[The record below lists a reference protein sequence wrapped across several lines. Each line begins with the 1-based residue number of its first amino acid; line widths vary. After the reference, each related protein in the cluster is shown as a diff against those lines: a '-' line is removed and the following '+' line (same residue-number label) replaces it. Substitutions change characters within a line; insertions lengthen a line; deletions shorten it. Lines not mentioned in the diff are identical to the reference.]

1 MKEYY
6 VYIMASKSG
15 VLYTGITNNLYRR
28 VYEHKMGLGS
38 SFTRKYRITKLV
50 WFQEFSD
57 IEEAIRMEKRI
68 KGWVRRKK
76 EELIK
81 SINPKWKDLS
91 RVGIEKKILRRYAPQ
106 NDTKYYLE
114 RSKGFNTSCFTAF
127 VILSVS
133 EESQKIREF

>member
-38 SFTRKYRITKLV
+38 SFTRKYKINKLV

-57 IEEAIRMEKRI
+57 INEE
-68 KGWVRRKK
+68 RR
-76 EELIK
+76 
-81 SINPKWKDLS
+81 
-91 RVGIEKKILRRYAPQ
+91 
-106 NDTKYYLE
+106 
-114 RSKGFNTSCFTAF
+114 RS
-127 VILSVS
+127 
-133 EESQKIREF
+133 

>member
-38 SFTRKYRITKLV
+38 SFTRKYKITKLV

-57 IEEAIRMEKRI
+57 INEAIRMEKRI

-91 RVGIEKKILRRYAPQ
+91 EGWYRNRDSSSLR
-106 NDTKYYLE
+106 
-114 RSKGFNTSCFTAF
+114 S
-127 VILSVS
+127 S
-133 EESQKIREF
+133 E

>member
-38 SFTRKYRITKLV
+38 SFTRKYKITKLV

-57 IEEAIRMEKRI
+57 INEAIRMEKRI

-76 EELIK
+76 EDLIK

-91 RVGIEKKILRRYAPQ
+91 EGWYRKKDSSSLH
-106 NDTKYYLE
+106 
-114 RSKGFNTSCFTAF
+114 S
-127 VILSVS
+127 S
-133 EESQKIREF
+133 E